1 MMTDADQLAAIQ
13 AADKVILFDGVCKLC
28 HAWGRFIIRFDKTQK
43 IKLAAVQSDEGLAL
57 MAYYQL
63 NQANTQ
69 QGQYDT
75 MYYLTQGQVYEKS
88 TAFLAIMA
96 TIPYP
101 WRLLC
106 VFKIVPRFIRDWV
119 YDYIACRRYQ
129 LFGKY
134 TQCTLPSPDHDN
146 RFLNFNRATLKP

>member
-1 MMTDADQLAAIQ
+1 MTDADELALIQ
-13 AADKVILFDGVCKLC
+13 ATDKVILFDGVCKLC
-28 HAWGRFIIRFDKTQK
+28 HAWGRFIIRFDKAQK
-43 IKLAAVQSDEGLAL
+43 IKLAAVQSEEGVAL
-57 MAYYQL
+57 MDYYQL

-75 MYYLTQGQVYEKS
+75 MYFLTQGQIHEKS
-88 TAFLAIMA
+88 TAFFAIMA

-106 VFKIVPRFIRDWV
+106 VFKIVPRTIRDRV
-119 YDYIACRRYQ
+119 YDYVAYRRYT

-134 TQCTLPSPDHDN
+134 TQCTLPNPDHDK
-146 RFLNFNRATLKP
+146 RYLNFQPRHH

>member
-1 MMTDADQLAAIQ
+1 MTDAEQLAAVQ

-28 HAWGRFIIRFDKTQK
+28 NAWGRFIIRFDKAQQ
-43 IKLAAVQSDEGLAL
+43 IKLAPVQSEEGVAL
-57 MAYYQL
+57 IDYYQL

-75 MYYLTQGQVYEKS
+75 MYYLKQGQVYEKS

-96 TIPYP
+96 TMPYP
-101 WRLLC
+101 WRVLC
-106 VFKIVPRFIRDWV
+106 MLKIVPRFIRDLV
-119 YDYIACRRYQ
+119 YDYVACRRYT

-134 TQCTLPSPDHDN
+134 TQCTLPSPDHDK
-146 RFLNFNRATLKP
+146 RFLTF

>member
-1 MMTDADQLAAIQ
+1 MMTDAEQLAAVQ

-28 HAWGRFIIRFDKTQK
+28 NAWGRFIIRFDKAQQ
-43 IKLAAVQSDEGLAL
+43 IKLAPVQSEEGVAL
-57 MAYYQL
+57 IDYYQL

-75 MYYLTQGQVYEKS
+75 MYYLKQGQVYEKS

-96 TIPYP
+96 TMPYP
-101 WRLLC
+101 WRVLC
-106 VFKIVPRFIRDWV
+106 MLKIVPRFIRDLV
-119 YDYIACRRYQ
+119 YDYVACRRYT

-134 TQCTLPSPDHDN
+134 TQCTLPSPDHDK
-146 RFLNFNRATLKP
+146 RFLTF